1 MDGTYPSFASRVSC
15 VAHTLPV
22 DFAVRSAQRCRF
34 RAAARATST
43 ETGGY
48 LPAVSWPLACCRVNL
63 QWATSP
69 MKQEKCI
76 QTGGASDGHFFK
88 RGWRG
93 YLLAWLARDASASGL
108 SWNKQ
113 NAPCFVKA
121 ATSGAVMYLTCTSFN
136 ARELCWQELRLAG
149 RSDSARHSL
158 IGAV

>member
-22 DFAVRSAQRCRF
+22 DFAVRSAQRCRS

-48 LPAVSWPLACCRVNL
+48 LPAVSWPLACSRVNL

-76 QTGGASDGHFFK
+76 QTGGASDGFSL
-88 RGWRG
+88 REGGEGICWPGWRVTLREWAFMEQTKRTLFRESG
-93 YLLAWLARDASASGL
+93 YWWSR
-108 SWNKQ
+108 NV
-113 NAPCFVKA
+113 P
-121 ATSGAVMYLTCTSFN
+121 TCASFN
-136 ARELCWQELRLAG
+136 ARELCWPEY
-149 RSDSARHSL
+149 
-158 IGAV
+158 V